1 MPNQFIEVSDGNR
14 FKGSDESIVGSEMV
28 RWQEK
33 GVSFLS
39 IELLD

>member
-1 MPNQFIEVSDGNR
+1 MATDR
-14 FKGSDESIVGSEMV
+14 FKGSDESTVGNEMV

-33 GVSFLS
+33 GVSFLG